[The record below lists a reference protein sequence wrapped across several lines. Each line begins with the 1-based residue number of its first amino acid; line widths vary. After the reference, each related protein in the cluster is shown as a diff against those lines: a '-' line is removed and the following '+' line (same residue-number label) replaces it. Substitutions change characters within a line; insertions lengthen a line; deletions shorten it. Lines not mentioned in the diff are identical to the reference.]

1 MSNKKSTSK
10 KNGYVHINNNNE
22 LEALMSAFCYLYKT
36 TDGNKDQEYNNA
48 LMPTLN
54 SLWSLIQK
62 IKKEKASK
70 KI

>member
-10 KNGYVHINNNNE
+10 KNGYVHINNNE

-54 SLWSLIQK
+54 NLWSLLQK
-62 IKKEKASK
+62 IKKEKIKNKSK
-70 KI
+70 